1 MRRSFFVF
9 ITIALAALVSVH
21 DVLAVS
27 PADVKKASRAY
38 TKGERAYRSGDMEKA
53 AAAFQ
58 EALEIAP
65 GFPEANLG
73 LGHIAMSQQR
83 FDEALDRYHK
93 ARDGYAEVGDAMLK
107 LRQKRYNDTRNQIQ
121 GLRDQAQVLEASA
134 SNEGVARLRIS
145 QIENR
150 IEQLSVIEPP
160 DRGEATEPPG
170 EIYFNI
176 GNALFQ
182 LVRVDEAI
190 ASWEICR
197 EKSPGFAMVYNNLAL
212 AYMQTGKLDE
222 AMTNLAKAEELGFSV
237 NPQFKADLKARAGKG

>member
-9 ITIALAALVSVH
+9 ITIALAALVSVN
-21 DVLAVS
+21 DVRAVS

-38 TKGERAYRSGDMEKA
+38 SKGERAYRTGDMEKA
-53 AAAFQ
+53 ASAFQ

-73 LGHIAMSQQR
+73 LGHIAMSEQR
-83 FDEALDRYHK
+83 FGDALDRYRQ

-107 LRQKRYNDTRNQIQ
+107 LRQKRYNDTLAQIQ
-121 GLRDQAQVLEASA
+121 GLRDQAQLLATTS
-134 SNEGVARLRIS
+134 SNAGLANLRIS

-150 IEQLSVIEPP
+150 ISQLEVIEPP

-176 GNALFQ
+176 GNALYQ

-190 ASWEICR
+190 ASWETCR

-212 AYMQTGKLDE
+212 AYMRTGKLNE
-222 AMTNLAKAEELGFSV
+222 AMTSLAKAEELGFSV
-237 NPQFKADLKARAGKG
+237 NPQFKADLRARASKG